1 MARKILNSL
10 DMTLLETLQFR
21 FQNLAAAPGTTVAG
35 HAYYDTTAGKW
46 FYRGAAA
53 WIDPTARANHT
64 GTQLAATISDFSTTA
79 LAFRLDQF
87 AVPTADLNINSRKL
101 TNVADGVSAQDA
113 ATFGQVSAL
122 LNGRTFKDAVRVC
135 STVNQA
141 AISGLLTI
149 DGVTLVAG
157 DRVLLAAQ
165 TTASQNGIYV
175 AASGAWT
182 RATDADSATADAE
195 LKAGTTVFVNE
206 GTANG
211 DKQFSCTTN
220 GSITVG
226 TTATTWAITGAGTTY
241 TGSGGVSVAGSV
253 ISLDTAVA
261 VRKFAATIGDG
272 AATAIAVNHNL
283 GTLDVQVQIV
293 EVSSGATVDADVV
306 RGTTNQVTVTF
317 AVAPAANAYRVVV
330 QA

>member
-1 MARKILNSL
+1 
-10 DMTLLETLQFR
+10 
-21 FQNLAAAPGTTVAG
+21 
-35 HAYYDTTAGKW
+35 
-46 FYRGAAA
+46 
-53 WIDPTARANHT
+53 
-64 GTQLAATISDFSTTA
+64 
-79 LAFRLDQF
+79 
-87 AVPTADLNINSRKL
+87 
-101 TNVADGVSAQDA
+101 
-113 ATFGQVSAL
+113 
-122 LNGRTFKDAVRVC
+122 
-135 STVNQA
+135 
-141 AISGLLTI
+141 
-149 DGVTLVAG
+149 
-157 DRVLLAAQ
+157 
-165 TTASQNGIYV
+165 V